1 MEIKIDK
8 KTNKVFAPLKNKEL
22 DALPEEIV
30 RQEFI
35 CKLVNDYGYSLK
47 QMDQEVKLTKSVRG
61 TGRASADLV
70 IWKSEEDKKKKK
82 TAFLVVELKA
92 DSLKL
97 KVEDCYQGYNYA
109 TWSRAKLFAIS
120 NGIEL
125 QVYKTI
131 EEELPLKLQPVN
143 DIPLAKDIT
152 DENKLEK
159 ALAKTKEFTG
169 NEFAK
174 LLHKCHN
181 IIRNNDK
188 LSPEGSFDEI
198 SKILFIKIMY
208 ERNPKQEAI
217 FSLKQFEK
225 LKDAWNLSRGKSEK
239 ETSYVQRLFEDVK
252 EEFANDNIFEN
263 NEKIKLR
270 DNSFE
275 QIVKELEIYN
285 LTSTSSDV
293 KGIAF
298 EKFLGRTFRGELGQ
312 FFTPRV
318 IVDFIVHLLDP
329 KEKELV
335 CDPCAGSGGFLIKCF
350 ETVKEQIELEYI
362 NLKNEK
368 QQEIFGKD
376 LEYIDDVKLQKQYEQ
391 FLIKV
396 NNEEETRIQF
406 LSRKS
411 IFGTDANPR
420 MARVSKMNM
429 IMHGDGHNG
438 IHRNDGL
445 LNVNGIFRN
454 RFDVIIT
461 NPPFGTNL
469 KKDSPTVEDSDRYTN
484 QEMIEKYIEEY
495 GETYK
500 EELKQ
505 VTDNIGEPIRGL
517 FHTGKTSGATEVLF
531 IERCLDLLKPGGR
544 LGVVLPEGVLNSSN
558 LQSAREY
565 YEGRAKILLLVSL
578 PQDVFVSSGAT
589 VKTSLV
595 FLKKFTEQ
603 EAKQYNKIS
612 EVADKTVNDKYKN
625 EFELLENKIKLKGKE
640 ILSIADKKFTREQ
653 LKLIKSKI
661 EIEVKEIIRDE
672 FDYEIPISDIQ
683 NAGITTT
690 GRKSEDQLPKL
701 VETYKKY
708 SNKKYI
714 DDSIEDSFFQLI
726 RFKNRTNWSVSHLL
740 ANTFNYNKDY
750 KLVRIGDFLI
760 RNKTRIEVDDQTVYK
775 RVTIRLY
782 NKGIKLRDTEIGRNI
797 GTKKQFIIN
806 KGQFLLSK
814 IDARNGAFG
823 IATDDVDKAIITAD
837 FFAYD
842 IDTTKIDPLYLV
854 LITTTLQFQKF
865 AQSASSGT
873 TGRQRIDESKFL
885 NVKIPLPSLVEQENI
900 LENYRNIIKKKEAL
914 IEQEKNA
921 KEAFIKEI
929 FNENN

>member
-8 KTNKVFAPLKNKEL
+8 ERNKIFAPLKNKEL

-47 QMDQEVKLTKSVRG
+47 QMDQEVKLTTSVRG

-70 IWKSEEDKKKKK
+70 IWKSEEEKKKKK

-92 DSLKL
+92 DNLKL

-109 TWSRAKLFAIS
+109 TWSRAKLFAVS
-120 NGIEL
+120 NGNEL

-143 DIPLAKDIT
+143 DIPLAKDINNS
-152 DENKLEK
+152 DKLEK

-169 NEFAK
+169 NEFAR

-188 LSPEGSFDEI
+188 LGPAESFDEI
-198 SKILFIKIMY
+198 SKILFVKIMY

-217 FSLKQFEK
+217 FSLKQFEL
-225 LKDAWNLSRGKSEK
+225 LKEAYTKKFEK
-239 ETSYVQRLFEDVK
+239 EIENEVKWEEKVKAKLIKSGEFEEAEKQDIKIKKLLAQEIPSYMQSLFKEVK
-252 EEFANDNIFEN
+252 HKFEQDGIFEE

-270 DNSFE
+270 EGSFE

-350 ETVKEQIELEYI
+350 ETIKEQIEEEYI
-362 NLKNEK
+362 KLKTEK
-368 QQEIFGKD
+368 QKEIFGDD
-376 LEYIDDVKLQKQYEQ
+376 LENIDDEKLKKQYET
-391 FLIKV
+391 FLSKV
-396 NNEEETRIQF
+396 NKEEEARIQF

-438 IHRNDGL
+438 IHHNDGL

-469 KKDSPTVEDSDRYTN
+469 KKDSPVVENSDKYTN
-484 QEMIEKYIEEY
+484 QSVINRYLKEY
-495 GETYK
+495 GKAYE

-505 VTDNIGEPIRGL
+505 VTDNVGESIRGL
-517 FHTGKTSGATEVLF
+517 FDTGKTSGATEVLF
-531 IERCLDLLKPGGR
+531 IERCIDLLKPGGR

-558 LQSAREY
+558 LQTAREY

-595 FLKKFTEQ
+595 FLKKFTKEEQ
-603 EAKQYNKIS
+603 EEYTKICDD
-612 EVADKTVNDKYKN
+612 ADKKVNEKFKN
-625 EFELLENKIKLKGKE
+625 KVEPLEKKLKLKGKE
-640 ILSIADKKFTREQ
+640 ALTTAEKKIVREE
-653 LKLIKSKI
+653 LKVLKSKI
-661 EIEVKEIIRDE
+661 QIEIKEIIRE
-672 FDYEIPISDIQ
+672 QFDYEVPISDIQ
-683 NAGITTT
+683 KAGITTT
-690 GRKSEDQLPKL
+690 GAKGEDQLPELLKL
-701 VETYKKY
+701 YTDYRIK
-708 SNKKYI
+708 NK
-714 DDSIEDSFFQLI
+714 LW
-726 RFKNRTNWSVSHLL
+726 N
-740 ANTFNYNKDY
+740 
-750 KLVRIGDFLI
+750 
-760 RNKTRIEVDDQTVYK
+760 
-775 RVTIRLY
+775 
-782 NKGIKLRDTEIGRNI
+782 
-797 GTKKQFIIN
+797 
-806 KGQFLLSK
+806 
-814 IDARNGAFG
+814 
-823 IATDDVDKAIITAD
+823 
-837 FFAYD
+837 
-842 IDTTKIDPLYLV
+842 
-854 LITTTLQFQKF
+854 
-865 AQSASSGT
+865 
-873 TGRQRIDESKFL
+873 
-885 NVKIPLPSLVEQENI
+885 
-900 LENYRNIIKKKEAL
+900 
-914 IEQEKNA
+914 
-921 KEAFIKEI
+921 
-929 FNENN
+929 